1 MSIMKIED
9 NSKYYEMVE
18 EPKLL
23 AEFREWNE
31 SVYRHLPKC
40 EEAL

>member
-9 NSKYYEMVE
+9 ARKNYELVE
-18 EPKLL
+18 DPKLL